1 MNARQA
7 FDPGAAPRGAPPAAP
22 ARRRLRMLVAI
33 ACYGERNLPLLRWV
47 IAGYR
52 AMSLSV
58 DVVVLSDAPKDLGP
72 DVRVV
77 VGLPSKNP
85 WSLPFAHKRLF
96 VEQAEAYDL
105 FAYSEDDMEVLQRHV
120 DAFLRISPLLA
131 DDEIAGFLR
140 YEVDREGGVWL
151 PEAHGSFHW
160 KPASV
165 QRRGSETVAEFS
177 NEHAAFF
184 LLTRAQL
191 RRAIDSGGFDR
202 APAEGRYDML
212 CTAATDPYT
221 RCGMRKVV
229 CVSALDD
236 FLIHH
241 LSDRYAGQLGM
252 SLPAAQQEVRT
263 LLAIGRGEHPATRLL
278 AGETTIDQG
287 EWAKAYHT
295 RRPAGG
301 AAPAPECLPGGAR
314 SVLSIGC
321 GDGEAEAAWV
331 ARGVRVTALP
341 LDAVVGA
348 GASARGVEV
357 LYGPLEEGLAR
368 LAGRRFD
375 CVVASDLLHLVPQ
388 PQAVLAQCVALL
400 APGGTL
406 LLEGP
411 HFGTLRLWARRLL
424 GRGEARLLRS
434 YQESGV
440 HTVGPRVL
448 RRLLRREALQVALRW
463 SGGGRGARW
472 CPGWLR
478 PWMSPRWALQARR

>member
-1 MNARQA
+1 MSAATTQA
-7 FDPGAAPRGAPPAAP
+7 PGTTG
-22 ARRRLRMLVAI
+22 LRMLVAI
-33 ACYGERNLPLLRWV
+33 ACYGERNLPLLRRV

-52 AMSLSV
+52 AMSLRV
-58 DVVVLSDAPKDLGP
+58 DVVVLSEAPKDLGP
-72 DVRVV
+72 DVRVL
-77 VGLPSKNP
+77 VGLPSRNP

-96 VEQAEAYDL
+96 VDLADDYDL
-105 FAYSEDDMEVLQRHV
+105 FAYSEDDMEVTQRHV
-120 DAFLRISPLLA
+120 DAFLRVGPLLA
-131 DDEIAGFLR
+131 QDEIAGFLR
-140 YEVDREGGVWL
+140 YEVDRQDRVWL

-160 KPASV
+160 KPESV
-165 QRRGSETVAEFS
+165 RLRGGETVAEFS

-202 APAEGRYDML
+202 PPAEGRYDML

-229 CVSALDD
+229 CISRLDD

-252 SLPAAQQEVRT
+252 SLEAARHEVRT

-278 AGETTIDQG
+278 PREATIDRG
-287 EWAKAYHT
+287 EWAKAYHGPQPVGQALQD
-295 RRPAGG
+295 RLPR
-301 AAPAPECLPGGAR
+301 AARNL
-314 SVLSIGC
+314 LSIGC
-321 GDGEAEAAWV
+321 ADGQAEAGWASH
-331 ARGVRVTALP
+331 GVQVTALP

-348 GASARGVEV
+348 GAAERGIEV
-357 LYGPLEEGLAR
+357 LHGTLEEGLSR

-388 PQAVLAQCVALL
+388 PQAVLAHCTALL

-406 LLEGP
+406 VLEGP
-411 HFGTLRLWARRLL
+411 HFGTPRLWARRLL

-434 YQESGV
+434 YGESGV
-440 HTVGPRVL
+440 HTVPPRVL
-448 RRLLRREALQVALRW
+448 CRWLRRQGLQVALRW
-463 SGGGRGARW
+463 SGTTGGPQPRRWRSGWWPRWTSARW
-472 CPGWLR
+472 CLE
-478 PWMSPRWALQARR
+478 ARR